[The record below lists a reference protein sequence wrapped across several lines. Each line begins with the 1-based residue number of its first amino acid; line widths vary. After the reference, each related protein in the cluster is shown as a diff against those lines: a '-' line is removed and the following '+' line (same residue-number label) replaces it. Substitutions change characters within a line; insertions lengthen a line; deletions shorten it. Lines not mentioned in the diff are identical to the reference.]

1 VQLVVMKRAV
11 TVVIAWGLLSL
22 AAAAAAAAAE
32 LVAVAVGTGI
42 KTHKPVSTTEKIL
55 QTS

>member
-1 VQLVVMKRAV
+1 MQLVVMKRAV

-22 AAAAAAAAAE
+22 AAAAAAAE

-42 KTHKPVSTTEKIL
+42 KTT
-55 QTS
+55 

>member
-1 VQLVVMKRAV
+1 MKRAV

>member
-1 VQLVVMKRAV
+1 MKRAV

-22 AAAAAAAAAE
+22 AAAAAAAAE

>member
-22 AAAAAAAAAE
+22 AAAAAAAE

>member
-1 VQLVVMKRAV
+1 MQLVVMKRAV

-22 AAAAAAAAAE
+22 AAAAAAE